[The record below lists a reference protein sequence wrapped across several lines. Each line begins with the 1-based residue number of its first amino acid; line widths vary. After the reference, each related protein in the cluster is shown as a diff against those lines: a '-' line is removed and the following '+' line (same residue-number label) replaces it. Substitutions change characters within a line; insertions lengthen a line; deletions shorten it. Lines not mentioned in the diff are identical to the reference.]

1 MMKKT
6 LVALAAVAATGG
18 AFAQSVLTGE
28 IAYGFSSTNANNV
41 TTSGFGLDAA
51 DITFAASE
59 EVEGLGKL
67 SVSLNIDS
75 HAGRAT
81 GMTTGDHSMTLT
93 TAGGLKVVAGSV
105 QGASYLGQGIASA
118 GTSYDDNLSGKNIS
132 ARTNNDVVSASM
144 PLTDTLSLSVSHTEA
159 DVALGTGSALA
170 VGATTQRYNTA
181 SLTFKAGQLS
191 ADGGYRSY
199 DNQIAQGTTS
209 ANTQSRASVGY
220 DLGVA
225 KIGAG
230 MTTTTYMYGN
240 TSTQS
245 LLGVNV
251 PLGAAKVGAQYGQNV
266 TSGNATSTS
275 NYTRTGLQLGGQYD
289 FSKRTYLVAHWNSYD
304 AGNSI
309 NTTGYYFAL
318 YNTF

>member
-1 MMKKT
+1 MKKT
-6 LVALAAVAATGG
+6 LVALAAVAVTGG
-18 AFAQSVLTGE
+18 AFAQSVLTGD
-28 IAYGFSSTNANNV
+28 IAYGFSSVNANNV

-51 DITFAASE
+51 DIYFAASE
-59 EVEGLGKL
+59 EIEGLGKL
-67 SVSLNIDS
+67 SVALAYGSETGRS
-75 HAGRAT
+75 TSVYAGDQT
-81 GMTTGDHSMTLT
+81 MTLVT
-93 TAGGLKVVAGSV
+93 TSGMKVVVGSV
-105 QGASYLGQGIASA
+105 YGASYLGAGIAS
-118 GTSYDDNLSGKNIS
+118 GGSRFDDDLSGKNLS
-132 ARTNNDVVSASM
+132 ARTTNDNLSVSM
-144 PLTDTLSLSVSHTEA
+144 PLTDTLSLSVAHTEA
-159 DVALGTGSALA
+159 GVAIGGGSALA

-199 DNQIAQGTTS
+199 DNQIALSTAS
-209 ANTQSRASVGY
+209 VNTLSRASVGY

-230 MTTTTYMYGN
+230 MQTATYMYGN

-245 LLGVNV
+245 LLGFSV

>member
-6 LVALAAVAATGG
+6 LVALAAVAVTGG

-28 IAYGFSSTNANNV
+28 IAYGFSSVNANNV

-51 DITFAASE
+51 DVTFATSE
-59 EVEGLGKL
+59 DVEGLGKL
-67 SVSLNIDS
+67 SVSLNWDGS
-75 HAGRAT
+75 GGRNASLTAG
-81 GMTTGDHSMTLT
+81 DQSVTLV
-93 TAGGLKVVAGSV
+93 TAGGMTLFAGSV
-105 QGASYLGQGIASA
+105 KGASYLGQGIASA
-118 GTSYDDNLSGKNIS
+118 GSSYDDNLSGKNIS
-132 ARTNNDVVSASM
+132 SRTSNDVLSAKM
-144 PLTDTLSLSVSHTEA
+144 TLTDTLTLSVSHTEA

-199 DNQIAQGTTS
+199 DNQIANSTSS

-251 PLGAAKVGAQYGQNV
+251 PLGALKVGGQYGQNV

-275 NYTRTGLQLGGQYD
+275 NYTRTGMILGSQYD
-289 FSKRTYLVAHWNSYD
+289 FSKRTYLVGHWYSYD

>member
-1 MMKKT
+1 M
-6 LVALAAVAATGG
+6 
-18 AFAQSVLTGE
+18 Q
-28 IAYGFSSTNANNV
+28 
-41 TTSGFGLDAA
+41 
-51 DITFAASE
+51 TFP
-59 EVEGLGKL
+59 
-67 SVSLNIDS
+67 N
-75 HAGRAT
+75 
-81 GMTTGDHSMTLT
+81 
-93 TAGGLKVVAGSV
+93 
-105 QGASYLGQGIASA
+105 GI
-118 GTSYDDNLSGKNIS
+118 
-132 ARTNNDVVSASM
+132 
-144 PLTDTLSLSVSHTEA
+144 
-159 DVALGTGSALA
+159 
-170 VGATTQRYNTA
+170 TTQRYNTA
-181 SLTFKAGQLS
+181 GLTFKSGQLS
-191 ADGGYRSY
+191 ADAAFRSY
-199 DNQIAQGTTS
+199 DNQIALSTSS
-209 ANTQSRASVGY
+209 ANTLSRASLGY